1 MSRLTR
7 MNDRPEK
14 RLFRKLEG
22 KGYRPEHVV
31 EVGVW
36 MPEMSNI
43 FDYIEAGIRT
53 TLVEPD
59 HASIERI
66 RERFGDYG
74 NVTLHEVAAYD
85 FDGELELSQRDAS
98 TFVSE
103 LEASPAIVND
113 GYEVADEDKFTV
125 RCTTFDTLDD
135 GSIDLISVDTEGSEW
150 YVIKYM
156 TSRPDVV
163 SIETHGAAYVNPNID
178 HIEKWMADNDYVAW
192 FKDKSDTVYVRP
204 GRIAVTLADKLA
216 LAWKDLGIRF
226 RRFRKRQFKSD

>member
-1 MSRLTR
+1 

-14 RLFRKLEG
+14 RLFRKLEE
-22 KGYRPEHVV
+22 KGFRPLHVV

-43 FDYIEAGIRT
+43 FDYIEAGVRT

-59 HASIERI
+59 FASIERI
-66 RERFGDYG
+66 KERFGSYG

-85 FDGELELSQRDAS
+85 FEGDLELSQRDAS

-113 GYEVADEDKFTV
+113 GYEVSDDDKFTV

-135 GSIDLISVDTEGSEW
+135 GSIDLISIDTEGSEW
-150 YVIKYM
+150 YVLKYM

-163 SIETHGAAYVNPNID
+163 SIETHGAMYVNPRIAE
-178 HIEKWMADNDYVAW
+178 IEQWMADNGYVAY
-192 FKDKSDTVYVRP
+192 FKDKSDTVYVKP
-204 GRIAVTLADKLA
+204 ERIKLGLTDKLA
-216 LAWKDLGIRF
+216 LAFKDLGIRF
-226 RRFRKRQFKSD
+226 RRFRKRLFSSE

>member
-1 MSRLTR
+1 

-14 RLFRKLEG
+14 RLYRMLEKKGFR
-22 KGYRPEHVV
+22 PAHVV

-66 RERFGDYG
+66 KERFGTYD

-85 FDGELELSQRDAS
+85 FEGELELSQRDAS

-113 GYEVADEDKFTV
+113 GYEVSDEDKFSV

-135 GSIDLISVDTEGSEW
+135 GSIDLISIDTEGSEW
-150 YVIKYM
+150 YVIKYLK
-156 TSRPDVV
+156 SRPDVISV
-163 SIETHGAAYVNPNID
+163 ETHGAVYVNPKIAE
-178 HIEKWMADNDYVAW
+178 IESWLAKNGYEVY
-192 FKDKSDTVYVRP
+192 FKDKSDSVYVRP
-204 GRIAVTLADKLA
+204 ERIAVSMFDRLA
-216 LAWKDLGIRF
+216 LAWKNARLNF
-226 RRFRKRQFKSD
+226 RRFRKQLFSN

>member
-1 MSRLTR
+1 MH
-7 MNDRPEK
+7 DRPDK
-14 RLFRKLEG
+14 RLYQMLEKKGFRP
-22 KGYRPEHVV
+22 RHVV

-59 HASIERI
+59 HASIARI
-66 RERFGDYG
+66 RERFGSYE

-85 FDGELELSQRDAS
+85 FEGEIELSQRDAS

-113 GYEVADEDKFTV
+113 GYEVAEDDKFSV

-135 GSIDLISVDTEGSEW
+135 GTIDLISIDTEGSEW
-150 YVIKYM
+150 YVIKYLK
-156 TSRPDVV
+156 SRPDVI
-163 SIETHGAAYVNPNID
+163 SIETHGAVYVNPKIAD
-178 HIEKWMADNDYVAW
+178 IEAWMAENAYVVY
-192 FKDKSDTVYVRP
+192 FKDKSDSVYVRP
-204 GRIAVTLADKLA
+204 EKISVTVLDRLL
-216 LAWKDLGIRF
+216 LAWKDARIRF
-226 RRFRKRQFKSD
+226 RRFRKRLLR